1 MARAL
6 AVVAA
11 TGVEVANLPK
21 SYKGES
27 VVIGGGSRW
36 LDFARPITNQAARM
50 STGATAAPV
59 PVRAPAHVPAVDG
72 FRGIAALLVL
82 IFHCWTMTDPPLD
95 SGPVRALAA
104 SAGLG
109 VDFFFVISGFVLFL
123 PVVVRGGRFGSIRS
137 YALRRAARIA
147 PAYYLALLVQAAA
160 RPLLLPTWP
169 SPFVSIGGIA
179 AIVVHLLFL
188 QHESPRW
195 LFRQLGY
202 GGGVMGLGVNGA
214 LWSLSIE
221 ILFYAAL
228 PLVAGLYFRRP
239 RLGLVTAVVA
249 TFVWRAAAYRLGPV
263 SDAIGLAATTGQ
275 VPRLVEQF
283 PGYLAHFAFG
293 MTGAFIY
300 ASGGR
305 REGASEAMSE
315 RVARVAV
322 LVLLLLAMGIRG
334 ESARGPGMG
343 FYTRYVGDVLP
354 AFLFAALV
362 TLTTIAPARAQMP
375 YSHPFC
381 RWLGDVS
388 YGVFLWHFPLIL
400 FFANT
405 LGWTDSTGNAA
416 FAGTLA
422 LVVPSSLFLG
432 WLSRR
437 FVEEPAIAWARR
449 RTHASAETGR

>member
-1 MARAL
+1 
-6 AVVAA
+6 
-11 TGVEVANLPK
+11 
-21 SYKGES
+21 
-27 VVIGGGSRW
+27 
-36 LDFARPITNQAARM
+36 M
-50 STGATAAPV
+50 STAASAAERPARV
-59 PVRAPAHVPAVDG
+59 PAHVPSVDG
-72 FRGIAALLVL
+72 FRGIASLLVL
-82 IFHCWTMTDPPLD
+82 VFHCWTMTDPALD
-95 SGPVRALAA
+95 AGALRALVA

-123 PVVVRGGRFGSIRS
+123 PVVLRDGHFGSIRS
-137 YALRRAARIA
+137 YVIRRAARIA

-228 PLVAGLYFRRP
+228 PLVAGFSFRRP
-239 RLGLVTAVVA
+239 RLGLVVAVVA

-263 SDAIGLAATTGQ
+263 SDAIGLASATGQ

-283 PGYLAHFAFG
+283 PGYFAHFAFG
-293 MTGAFIY
+293 MTGAFAY
-300 ASGGR
+300 AASLRSGSAG
-305 REGASEAMSE
+305 EGPS
-315 RVARVAV
+315 ARAVRIAV
-322 LVLLLLAMGIRG
+322 LVLLLVAMVVRG
-334 ESARGPGMG
+334 DSARGPATG
-343 FYTRYVGDVLP
+343 FYGRYLADVLP
-354 AFLFAALV
+354 ALLFAALM
-362 TLTTIAPARAQMP
+362 TLTAIAPARAQMP
-375 YSHPFC
+375 YAHPFC

-388 YGVFLWHFPLIL
+388 YGVFLWHFPILL

-405 LGWTDSTGNAA
+405 LGWIEGTGNAV
-416 FAGTLA
+416 FLWTLV
-422 LVVPSSLFLG
+422 LVVPSSLLFG

-449 RTHASAETGR
+449 RTHASAEVGR

>member
-1 MARAL
+1 
-6 AVVAA
+6 
-11 TGVEVANLPK
+11 
-21 SYKGES
+21 
-27 VVIGGGSRW
+27 
-36 LDFARPITNQAARM
+36 M
-50 STGATAAPV
+50 STAASV
-59 PVRAPAHVPAVDG
+59 SGRSARVPAHVPAVDG

-82 IFHCWTMTDPPLD
+82 LFHCWTMTDPPLD
-95 SGPVRALAA
+95 SGPARSLLAA
-104 SAGLG
+104 AGLG

-123 PVVVRGGRFGSIRS
+123 PVVLRGGRFGSIRS

-147 PAYYLALLVQAAA
+147 PAYYLALLVQAAT

-169 SPFVSIGGIA
+169 SPFVSIGGIV
-179 AIVVHLLFL
+179 AIIVHLLFL

-221 ILFYAAL
+221 VLFYAAL
-228 PLVAGLYFRRP
+228 PLVAGFYFRRP
-239 RLGLVTAVVA
+239 RLGLVGAVVA

-263 SDAIGLAATTGQ
+263 SDAVGLAAAATGQ

-283 PGYLAHFAFG
+283 PGYLAHFGFG
-293 MTGAFIY
+293 MTGAFAY
-300 ASGGR
+300 AAAGPGDPGKS
-305 REGASEAMSE
+305 EGAGA
-315 RVARVAV
+315 RVARIA
-322 LVLLLLAMGIRG
+322 VLLLLLVAMVARG
-334 ESARGPGMG
+334 ESARGPATS
-343 FYTRYVGDVLP
+343 FYGRYLGDLLP
-354 AFLFAALV
+354 ALLFAALM

-375 YSHPFC
+375 YSHPVC

-388 YGVFLWHFPLIL
+388 YGVFLWHFPLLL

-405 LGWTDSTGNAA
+405 LGWIEGTGNAV
-416 FAGTLA
+416 FAWTLV
-422 LVVPSSLFLG
+422 LVVPSSLLFG

-449 RTHASAETGR
+449 RTHASAEVGR